1 MSEII
6 NGVDTELYIGTVY
19 SINVNTREIE
29 VYIPKLMPAIA
40 EGGKSVEYMT
50 NLGSSNSMN
59 TINYSEHVT
68 IKNTMKVSA
77 YDLEEPMPKVGSKVA
92 VYFLEGNIRFPY
104 WKKFN
109 MHGEYKVI
117 DEEKYPR
124 RAYLQIGDKTVQ
136 IDNDDLI
143 QVILPENYDVV
154 LEKSE
159 KTKIFRL
166 LPSSDIDK
174 RLTALE
180 GKVGQEEYIEKTLD
194 IYNNEVSKTIPSTGL
209 VKRVDTLE
217 DKGISMRSRIT
228 TLENTITELTT
239 KLEELTKQITQSD
252 ETVTDETTE

>member
-6 NGVDTELYIGTVY
+6 NGVDTELYIGTAY
-19 SINVNTREIE
+19 GINVDTREIE

-40 EGGKSVEYMT
+40 EGGKSIEYMT
-50 NLGSSNSMN
+50 NLGSSNNMN
-59 TINYSEHVT
+59 TINYSERVTVKNT
-68 IKNTMKVSA
+68 IKASA
-77 YDLEEPMPKVGSKVA
+77 YDLDEPMPKVGSKVA

-109 MHGEYKVI
+109 MHGEYEVI

-124 RAYLQIGDKTVQ
+124 RAYLQIGGKTVQ

-143 QVILPENYDVV
+143 QVVLPDNYDVV

-159 KTKIFRL
+159 KTKVFRL
-166 LPSSDIDK
+166 LPSSDIDE

-180 GKVGQEEYIEKTLD
+180 GKVGQEEYEERTLD

-209 VKRVDTLE
+209 VKRIDALE
-217 DKGISMRSRIT
+217 DKNITIKSRIT
-228 TLENTITELTT
+228 SLENTIKELTT

-252 ETVTDETTE
+252 ETTE

>member
-19 SINVNTREIE
+19 NINVDTREIE

-50 NLGSSNSMN
+50 NLGSSNNMT
-59 TINYSEHVT
+59 TINHSEHVT
-68 IKNTMKVSA
+68 VKNTMKVSA
-77 YDLEEPMPKVGSKVA
+77 YDLDEPMPKVGSKVA
-92 VYFLEGNIRFPY
+92 IYFLEGNIRFPY

-109 MHGEYKVI
+109 MHGEYDVI

-124 RAYLQIGDKTVQ
+124 RAYLQIGEKTVQ

-143 QVILPENYDVV
+143 QIVLPDNYDVV

-159 KTKIFRL
+159 KIKIFRL
-166 LPSSDIDK
+166 FPSSDIDE

-180 GKVGQEEYIEKTLD
+180 GKVGQEEYVERTLD

-209 VKRVDTLE
+209 VKRVDALE
-217 DKGISMRSRIT
+217 DKGINMKSKIT
-228 TLENTITELTT
+228 SLENTIKELST
-239 KLEELTKQITQSD
+239 KLEELTKQIVSD
-252 ETVTDETTE
+252 ETSTNGTTE